1 MGPNDSYSQKSFQKS
16 EVERT
21 AGEWNEKLLLLCALA
36 VISSPVSPFWFPKSE
51 ISLLLFSLAVITS
64 AVSPFWFPNSF
75 PSHSPAVLS
84 ASDRSQPQIV
94 RHFWIKGGQ
103 TFLISR
109 NLNIWKVKWGFA
121 WLALHFWDE
130 KSHMGPALSHG
141 RCSYSHSGCHS

>member
-75 PSHSPAVLS
+75 PSHSPAILS
-84 ASDRSQPQIV
+84 PSDRNQPQIGQPEKY
-94 RHFWIKGGQ
+94 FSGNKG
-103 TFLISR
+103 FLRKRIIDSDGD
-109 NLNIWKVKWGFA
+109 I
-121 WLALHFWDE
+121 D
-130 KSHMGPALSHG
+130 S
-141 RCSYSHSGCHS
+141 